1 MDLIKSISA
10 GICVSIGC
18 KIYLSCE
25 NKYIGALLFS
35 IGLIAILILDFN
47 LFTGKVCYLSSYKDI
62 LNLKTT
68 LIGNAIGC
76 ILFGFLFPMET
87 AKTLCILKLRDNLF
101 NIFIKAFYC
110 NVLIYIAV
118 ESYKRKNTLLPTI
131 FCIPVFILSGYEHSI
146 ADITYFVMAKSFSFE
161 SFLFILIVIFGNFTS
176 GILISYLQNQK
187 FYDKI

>member
-1 MDLIKSISA
+1 MDLIKSINA

-47 LFTGKVCYLSSYKDI
+47 LFTGKVCYISSYEDI
-62 LNLKTT
+62 LNLKTI

-76 ILFGFLFPMET
+76 ILFGITSPTE
-87 AKTLCILKLRDNLF
+87 AARTLCLLKLQNNLF
-101 NIFIKAFYC
+101 DIFIKAFYC
-110 NVLIYIAV
+110 NILIYIAV
-118 ESYKRKNTLLPTI
+118 ESYKRKNTLLPTLL
-131 FCIPVFILSGYEHSI
+131 CIPVFILSGYEHSI

-161 SFLFILIVIFGNFTS
+161 SLLFILIVIFGNFTS

>member
-1 MDLIKSISA
+1 MNLAKSISA

-25 NKYIGALLFS
+25 NKYIGAILFS

-47 LFTGKVCYLSSYKDI
+47 LFTGKVCYSSSYED
-62 LNLKTT
+62 LKIT

-76 ILFGFLFPMET
+76 ILFGITFPTE
-87 AKTLCILKLRDNLF
+87 AAQTLCVLKLQDNLF

-110 NVLIYIAV
+110 NILIYIAV
-118 ESYKRKNTLLPTI
+118 ESYKRKNILLPTL

-146 ADITYFVMAKSFSFE
+146 ADITYFVMARNFSFE
-161 SFLFILIVIFGNFTS
+161 SLLFILIVIFGNFTS
-176 GILISYLQNQK
+176 GILISHLQNQK